1 LTAQSG
7 TVTVDPTTAQA
18 TYGITD
24 PYGRFL
30 YVCDASDSSNANGAI
45 YVYSINQTTG
55 ALTQISGSPF
65 TANVNGPVGLLIDHT
80 GSYLYATNST
90 STNNTGGVSAYSI
103 NQTTGAL
110 TALSTPTYPVGSS
123 SSSPAY
129 ATWDPTGT
137 YMYIADGDTTITT
150 YTLGTDGALTSE
162 NTSTVAA
169 SATFLNSVAVTP
181 NGSYLYAV
189 DAGNGTTNG
198 GLYAFSLTSGVPSTT
213 PLSGSPYALGI
224 SPSTITIDPTGA
236 LIAVN
241 NVGDGVNVANS
252 SISLFTIGSGGAL
265 TSQTAATTGLSP
277 YFVTFYNVP

>member
-1 LTAQSG
+1 
-7 TVTVDPTTAQA
+7 VDPSQARA

-30 YVCDASDSSNANGAI
+30 YVCDFVDTSNPGGAI
-45 YVYSINQTTG
+45 YLYSINQTTG
-55 ALTQISGSPF
+55 ALTQVGSPV
-65 TANVNGPVGLLIDHT
+65 TANLNGPVSLLTDHT
-80 GSYLYATNST
+80 GSYLYATNNNDP
-90 STNNTGGVSAYSI
+90 TNGISAYSI

-110 TALSTPTYPVGSS
+110 TPLSPATYPVGSVS
-123 SSSPAY
+123 TSFPAF

-137 YMYIADGDTTITT
+137 YMYIADGDATITT
-150 YTLGTDGALTSE
+150 YTLGTGGALTNGSF
-162 NTSTVAA
+162 STT
-169 SATFLNSVAVTP
+169 ATGAFLINSVAVTP

-189 DAGNGTTNG
+189 DSGNPPANG
-198 GLYAFSLTSGVPSTT
+198 GVYVFSLTSGTPSAT
-213 PLSGSPYALGI
+213 PLSGSPYALGL
-224 SPSTITIDPTGA
+224 SPSTITIDPTGS

-277 YFVTFYNVP
+277 YYVTFYNVP